1 MSNRLSKILYLGVNE
16 DTSEN
21 DVRKYLLLNILLLAT
36 TFLIFIFTFSNI
48 LLGIH
53 YNLYSIN
60 IFVFLLNIYALYDM
74 KKNHSYKKASIIGTF
89 NTFFL
94 LLAIIY
100 FGKGENF
107 TLVWVTFFPVFA
119 IFINGCKKGLQI
131 AAIFY
136 FFAFLI
142 AFMGIGEW
150 LNGLW
155 DFSSFVRFVAA
166 NLGMLFITYFFER
179 SLESAHQELMKNRD
193 IEYQYIDALKEAS
206 IRDPL
211 THLYN
216 RRHLD
221 FLFHKQFLKAKVH
234 QSYFAFFI
242 LDLDNFKLFNDTYGH
257 IVGDDALKAVARVL
271 RDTMRREAD
280 SVFRLGGEEFAGLLM
295 ADSQEKIEQ
304 SVEQVRVAIESLALE
319 HKNSSFGILTASI
332 GLCIIN
338 NYEVEDFDKMYKI
351 ADDAL
356 YRAKDKGR
364 NCIVWDDTISTL

>member
-364 NCIVWDDTISTL
+364 NCIVGDDTISTL